1 MLRSHIPNNSIT
13 IHAFA
18 PMLPK
23 KLVGLNLDG
32 RGSSANLST
41 HRRRWLEVFS
51 VGTDDSVRDGNSI
64 ALVEEVGR
72 ACGFAFE
79 SSEQI
84 VVTILPVARAT

>member
-1 MLRSHIPNNSIT
+1 
-13 IHAFA
+13 
-18 PMLPK
+18 MLPK

-32 RGSSANLST
+32 RGLSANLSS

-51 VGTDDSVRDGNSI
+51 VGADSVRDDNSI

-72 ACGFAFE
+72 ACGFDFE

-84 VVTILPVARAT
+84 IVTILPVARAT